1 MTARL
6 AATTPTM
13 GTNLATG
20 LPLPALTAT
29 DDRKGGGIP
38 RNQVPVPRGLMS
50 PGALSSGTLVP
61 VPRGRRHYRSPEL
74 RNPVPPPE
82 GHSCKA
88 LSSATQVRPLRV
100 IEVLRYACTYG
111 HNALLSVVC
120 VR

>member
-1 MTARL
+1 MTMTARL
-6 AATTPTM
+6 AATNPTM

-20 LPLPALTAT
+20 LPLPALTT
-29 DDRKGGGIP
+29 DDRKGGIP
-38 RNQVPVPRGLMS
+38 QNQVPVPRGLMS
-50 PGALSSGTLVP
+50 WRALSSGTLVP
-61 VPRGRRHYRSPEL
+61 VPRGRRPYRSPEL

-82 GHSCKA
+82 GHSCEA